1 MGVLNEE
8 NESLGEG
15 SQPDGVTAYNGYMNR
30 EVFPTVRNGRVPNPI
45 QNWNSFANRVE
56 AFKTFLTYCRR
67 HDLKFEFWDVH
78 FCQRSSKQVH
88 TKEKN
93 KAKKYHNAFR
103 VFIDREDEEFAEARD
118 HRMHLNSTQGGAP
131 LVSPFGMGLSGA

>member
-1 MGVLNEE
+1 LRTGWKLLRLFLLIAADTIL
-8 NESLGEG
+8 SL
-15 SQPDGVTAYNGYMNR
+15 S
-30 EVFPTVRNGRVPNPI
+30 
-45 QNWNSFANRVE
+45 
-56 AFKTFLTYCRR
+56 
-67 HDLKFEFWDVH
+67 FWDVH